1 MVPGP
6 TGEPTIFLPL
16 IDAAFPLIRPEWD
29 YNTDEGKRNLLVY
42 HQVLLA
48 GLRAATKANWSKVRA
63 ITQRADERPAA
74 FMKRLEEAVGRYTL
88 YDPESQDIEIVS
100 IMMVTFILQSAPDIR
115 ENLLSLDD
123 AREKHIWDLVLVA
136 ETVYDRRVSAEER
149 QKELRKS
156 QRPAR
161 VYTATEGSEERGGL
175 SRRPAA
181 GEEDRKPRGNKGRP
195 RVGKNQCAYCKEE
208 GHWVKA
214 CPRKAARGHTK
225 VWKQQD
231 MDSD

>member
-1 MVPGP
+1 M
-6 TGEPTIFLPL
+6 
-16 IDAAFPLIRPEWD
+16 
-29 YNTDEGKRNLLVY
+29 VY

-100 IMMVTFILQSAPDIR
+100 IIMATFILQSAPDIR

-136 ETVYDRRVSAEER
+136 KTVYDRRVSAEER

-161 VYTATEGSEERGGL
+161 VCTATEGSEEPGCWRG
-175 SRRPAA
+175 RQETER
-181 GEEDRKPRGNKGRP
+181 
-195 RVGKNQCAYCKEE
+195 
-208 GHWVKA
+208 
-214 CPRKAARGHTK
+214 
-225 VWKQQD
+225 
-231 MDSD
+231 